1 MRPVILYSSFQ
12 NGEYLPAYIRYV
24 LLQLAPLGEV
34 KFLTNFRR
42 LAAAEIEFLE
52 KNDIELFFTENKG
65 FDFGMWKRYLEFN
78 PLESSTRLLLLN
90 DSIVYYQKNLG
101 DFIHKAELSEAKA
114 VALLENA
121 SPKPHLQSFFL
132 YLKDSAISVFKS
144 HLQETPLKENFEDTI
159 QFFEI
164 PFSEKLKKVGIQTF
178 ALFQTE
184 TDPIFSYREL
194 IMQKCGFVKKRL
206 LERRFSF
213 EAQKHFW
220 LHGKSKALYQN
231 YSQLICTYGEKDV
244 DFKRSYFPGYSK
256 STGIRFLEYI
266 KGIAYRILAFFY
278 FRFLKKYRDRF
289 IRKAI

>member
-1 MRPVILYSSFQ
+1 M
-12 NGEYLPAYIRYV
+12 
-24 LLQLAPLGEV
+24 
-34 KFLTNFRR
+34 
-42 LAAAEIEFLE
+42 
-52 KNDIELFFTENKG
+52 
-65 FDFGMWKRYLEFN
+65 
-78 PLESSTRLLLLN
+78 
-90 DSIVYYQKNLG
+90 
-101 DFIHKAELSEAKA
+101 
-114 VALLENA
+114 
-121 SPKPHLQSFFL
+121 QSFFL